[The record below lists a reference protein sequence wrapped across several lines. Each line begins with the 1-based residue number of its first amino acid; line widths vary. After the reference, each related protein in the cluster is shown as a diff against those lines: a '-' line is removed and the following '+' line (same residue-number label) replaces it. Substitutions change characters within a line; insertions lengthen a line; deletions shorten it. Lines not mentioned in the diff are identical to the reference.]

1 MGVAFDQQGDMGMR
15 KKSWFCAGLL
25 TAVILS
31 IIACGGPILYAD
43 RDPDMKDFHP
53 RSIGLL
59 YTDVGTY
66 GEARAVIDEIIIA
79 SLVNKRWFATVLPAD
94 TMKNQL
100 KNDQE
105 LQKTVADYLLK
116 LNTVNYSDPALS
128 KQIGDSLK
136 IEAFLIVTVDS
147 WNYAVEQKEKVPQDV
162 AKAGLS
168 MKLIEAETGRIAWK
182 AGHNIVKE
190 YTFLKPDLKDIGK
203 SVVNAMIDAMPH

>member
-1 MGVAFDQQGDMGMR
+1 MVFDQQGDMGMK
-15 KKSWFCAGLL
+15 KKSWVCAGLL

-31 IIACGGPILYAD
+31 IIACGGSIRYAE

-53 RSIGLL
+53 RTIGLL
-59 YTDVGTY
+59 YTDVETY
-66 GEARAVIDEIIIA
+66 GEARGVIDEIIIA
-79 SLVNKRWFATVLPAD
+79 ALIDRRWFATVLPSA

-100 KNDQE
+100 NNDQE

-128 KQIGDSLK
+128 KQIGASLK

-147 WNYAVEQKEKVPQDV
+147 WNYSTEQKDKAPQDV

-203 SVVNAMIDAMPH
+203 SVVNDMIDAMPH